1 MIFEYF
7 QVEVADA
14 ENQDKS
20 RRRRIFPRKKRC
32 TRGGPWRGIS
42 TRDSLACNES
52 EAALGHP
59 TYFYT

>member
-20 RRRRIFPRKKRC
+20 RRRHIFSRKKGVHVHGAVARNLH
-32 TRGGPWRGIS
+32 TGQF
-42 TRDSLACNES
+42 SL
-52 EAALGHP
+52 
-59 TYFYT
+59 